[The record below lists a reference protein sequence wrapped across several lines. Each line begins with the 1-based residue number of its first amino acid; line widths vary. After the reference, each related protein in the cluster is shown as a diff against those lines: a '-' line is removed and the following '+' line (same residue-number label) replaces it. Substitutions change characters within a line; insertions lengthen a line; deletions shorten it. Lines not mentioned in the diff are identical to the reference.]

1 MGIAVIVV
9 LLCLGA
15 IFLQDLK
22 YRRIH
27 IVFPVII
34 FMISFFIINKRNLE
48 IVIFNLVFFLMTIG
62 LLTLYM
68 SLKNKKFL
76 NPFQNYFGLGD
87 LFFYMAITPF
97 FVIKNYIIFFIFSMI
112 FAIVLQLGFKKRIG
126 KESIP
131 LAGFS
136 SLLLIFVILVD
147 LLLNFDKATI
157 LR

>member
-1 MGIAVIVV
+1 
-9 LLCLGA
+9 
-15 IFLQDLK
+15 
-22 YRRIH
+22 
-27 IVFPVII
+27 
-34 FMISFFIINKRNLE
+34 
-48 IVIFNLVFFLMTIG
+48 
-62 LLTLYM
+62 
-68 SLKNKKFL
+68 
-76 NPFQNYFGLGD
+76 
-87 LFFYMAITPF
+87 MAITPF